1 MSEQYPPL
9 TEDVQEQAAAYSLGA
24 LTSEEVAAFEAQ
36 LALPAVRAEAA
47 AGHAAVEALAL
58 TPSLRRPPPTLRDR
72 ILAAADAPRP
82 APAPKVLLWPRLA
95 PWLAAAAMFVLA
107 IGLGGRVVQ
116 QQAALN
122 EYQSFLAMPST
133 VRMEA
138 GDAAPGAHGQFYLA
152 PNSRQAML
160 LASELPALPD
170 DKVYQLWLV
179 GKDGVREN
187 GGLFRADDGGY
198 AAMVV
203 QAARP
208 LGEYTRIG
216 VTTEPR
222 GGSPGPTSG
231 RVIGADLSRATQRI
245 N

>member
-24 LTSEEVAAFEAQ
+24 LTPEEAAAFEAR
-36 LALPAVRAEAA
+36 LALPAVRAEAEA
-47 AGHAAVEALAL
+47 YRATVEALGLAPDLRLPPSAL
-58 TPSLRRPPPTLRDR
+58 RERLLASAEPPAAPQPVLR
-72 ILAAADAPRP
+72 
-82 APAPKVLLWPRLA
+82 WPRLA
-95 PWLAAAAMFVLA
+95 PWLAAAAMFVVCL
-107 IGLGGRVVQ
+107 GLGARVVQ
-116 QQAALN
+116 QQATLN
-122 EYQSFLAMPST
+122 EYQSFLAMPNT

-152 PNSRQAML
+152 LDSRQAML

-187 GGLFRADDGGY
+187 GGLFRADEGGY

-203 QAARP
+203 QASRP